1 MGKGDKVKKEKEFIP
16 EESPW
21 KGVRKPNVVILYGHM
36 YNKALEL
43 AQSQLELFSM
53 DSTDIKWLTKMHID
67 NMIAIIGRKE
77 WLDEGVEL

>member
-1 MGKGDKVKKEKEFIP
+1 
-16 EESPW
+16 
-21 KGVRKPNVVILYGHM
+21 M

-43 AQSQLELFSM
+43 AQSQLKLFSM

-67 NMIAIIGRKE
+67 NMITIIGRKE